1 LPDIAIC
8 LQCAFSFSVPAKVL
22 SVRNNPVKVAVGKT
36 AELACT
42 IQGYPIE
49 NFDWQKLTGGSEK

>member
-8 LQCAFSFSVPAKVL
+8 SQCAFSFPVPAKVL
-22 SVRNNPVKVAVGKT
+22 SARNSVKVAVGKK
-36 AELACT
+36 AELACS

-49 NFDWQKLTGGSEK
+49 NFDWQKLNGGVEK